1 MHVEKNRNLSNRLKN
16 LKKSKKIAKTLAKNG
31 NLQYNFSILN
41 SNNN

>member
-1 MHVEKNRNLSNRLKN
+1 MHVEKNRNLSNKLKN
-16 LKKSKKIAKTLAKNG
+16 LKKSKKIAKVLEKNG

>member
-1 MHVEKNRNLSNRLKN
+1 MHVEKNRNLSNSLKN
-16 LKKSKKIAKTLAKNG
+16 LKKSKKIAKALEKNG

>member
-16 LKKSKKIAKTLAKNG
+16 LKKSKKIEEELAKNG